1 MIRHTGVGLLT
12 QQFLYTT
19 NTSSKVQYI
28 TWLSHVQA
36 KSTQLASTGLLPHT
50 NNDHG
55 NIKKSCIFT
64 EITALEPSITFS
76 RHSTLSLH
84 QPCRV
89 FVCCLFFLLIPWL
102 LSKWRKSQFIAVFSG
117 YFNSA
122 VIWVFFLR
130 INFCIRFK
138 FQKECKY

>member
-76 RHSTLSLH
+76 RQHVISTSAMSGFCVLS
-84 QPCRV
+84 
-89 FVCCLFFLLIPWL
+89 FFLVNTLI
-102 LSKWRKSQFIAVFSG
+102 A
-117 YFNSA
+117 
-122 VIWVFFLR
+122 
-130 INFCIRFK
+130 FK
-138 FQKECKY
+138 VT